1 MSIPPLFLAVALQ
14 LFPALPMREDA
25 APAAA
30 PAPAPA
36 AKSSTLEYIDI
47 ESNALKRPISVG
59 VYLPPGYHDADN
71 AERYP
76 VLYFLHGLFGSER
89 KWEQRGTA
97 RNVDALLASGQIAPM
112 IVVCPNGENSFYMKW
127 ADGTEDWESFV
138 VKDLVEA
145 IDARYRTHAER
156 SKRGLSGD
164 SMGGFGALNLGF
176 RNPAVFGSIS
186 AHSAALLP
194 EDPGETPEWMKRFG
208 KRVRQIFG
216 DPPDAEL
223 WKANNP
229 IHLARTA
236 DPKVLNS
243 LAIYFDCGADDR
255 YGFDSGANLLHEAL
269 KSRGIG
275 HDYHLRNGNHGADYF
290 IRHVDHSLLFH
301 AQVFAAP
308 HPEPGKTRRAGGPDA
323 GSDSRN

>member
-1 MSIPPLFLAVALQ
+1 MFVPPVLLAMACSFVAIPAGF
-14 LFPALPMREDA
+14 EDA
-25 APAAA
+25 GGGVV
-30 PAPAPA
+30 APAPA
-36 AKSSTLEYIDI
+36 AKSSTLQYIDVD
-47 ESNALKRPISVG
+47 STSLKRPISVG

-71 AERYP
+71 DRRYP

-89 KWEQRGTA
+89 KWEQRGTPK
-97 RNVDALLASGQIAPM
+97 NVDALLRDGKIEPM

-138 VKDLVEA
+138 VKDLVAA
-145 IDARYRTHAER
+145 IDGRYRTVAER

-176 RNPAVFGSIS
+176 RNPAVYGSIS

-229 IHLARTA
+229 IHLARAIDAKT
-236 DPKVLNS
+236 LNS

-255 YGFDSGANLLHEAL
+255 YGFDAGANLLHQAL
-269 KSRGIG
+269 EGRAIR
-275 HDYHLRNGNHGADYF
+275 HEFHLRNGNHGADYF
-290 IRHVDHSLLFH
+290 IQYVDHSLLFH
-301 AQVFAAP
+301 AAAFRAAP
-308 HPEPGKTRRAGGPDA
+308 QSNGAVSPAP
-323 GSDSRN
+323 SREGARN